1 MIYDICHLFKK
12 FTIAACL
19 EHGKALEGMKLYAC
33 TYVRAQLLPKIT
45 HEEVP
50 QSSVRIKPRLHAPS
64 PPDAAAGPAPSG
76 AATPA
81 HSLAAAGPAHF
92 PATAANA
99 APAAQHLPLP
109 PQPLALSPPRPIQ
122 WCRLRFKA
130 RKAGIPLVIF
140 WSEPAA
146 ASYGERVIIIIIFYS

>member
-1 MIYDICHLFKK
+1 MFTTFVTLLKK
-12 FTIAACL
+12 FTIAGFAACL

-92 PATAANA
+92 PATAATA

-122 WCRLRFKA
+122 CCSLRFKA
-130 RKAGIPLVIF
+130 RKPGIALVIF
-140 WSEPAA
+140 WSDPAA
-146 ASYGERVIIIIIFYS
+146 ASCGERGIFFY